1 MFFRYKFLCSAFFGR
16 SINQE
21 SLHELHEAQRKA
33 GREPAN
39 LENEENH
46 HPLQEHSRE
55 IREAAK
61 V

>member
-1 MFFRYKFLCSAFFGR
+1 M
-16 SINQE
+16 
-21 SLHELHEAQRKA
+21 HELHEAQRKV
-33 GREPAN
+33 GREPMN